1 MNSPLYIL
9 SACLKYESILVHT
22 TWEAEK
28 GGLARIQG
36 KPGLHLV
43 QRQSGVQDEIL
54 CQ

>member
-28 GGLARIQG
+28 GGWQEFRASLG
-36 KPGLHLV
+36 YT
-43 QRQSGVQDEIL
+43 
-54 CQ
+54 